1 MIVYNSTKEGFLDD
15 IFTNDIDNII
25 HKAFQK
31 KIKRSVTPNEIS
43 SWKDSMKY
51 MESILFD
58 SEIPADCGVSIEFQI
73 PQTNNRIDFILTGQ
87 NHENK
92 DHAIII
98 ELKRWSTAELTNKDA
113 IVKTVLNRGFH

>member
-1 MIVYNSTKEGFLDD
+1 MIVYNSTKQGFLED

-31 KIKRSVTPNEIS
+31 KIKRSVAPTEIS
-43 SWKDSMKY
+43 SWKESMKY

-58 SEIPADCGVSIEFQI
+58 VEIPLDCGVSIEFQI

-87 NHENK
+87 DNDGK

-98 ELKRWSTAELTNKDA
+98 ELKRWSTSELTKKDA
-113 IVKTVLNRGFH
+113 I